1 MQADTKTA
9 LLDLAERAVRS
20 RGYDGFSYADLA
32 RAQGIRK
39 ASIHYHFPTKA
50 DLSQNL
56 MARYHTRFE
65 KQLLRINAH
74 HDRPEDRLDALVKLY
89 RDALNN
95 GQTLCLCV
103 AFSGSH
109 DSLAQPVRAQIR
121 AFRQMVVDWIAANL
135 PSTCDDQGSQAQGIL
150 AQLEGAHLA
159 ARMSEDVSLFD
170 AATATLVARVRS

>member
-1 MQADTKTA
+1 MKHNMQADTKTA

-65 KQLLRINAH
+65 KQLLRITTG
-74 HDRPEDRLDALVKLY
+74 RRTGSMRWLSSTV
-89 RDALNN
+89 
-95 GQTLCLCV
+95 TL
-103 AFSGSH
+103 
-109 DSLAQPVRAQIR
+109 
-121 AFRQMVVDWIAANL
+121 
-135 PSTCDDQGSQAQGIL
+135 
-150 AQLEGAHLA
+150 
-159 ARMSEDVSLFD
+159 
-170 AATATLVARVRS
+170 